1 MELPMNSNNHT
12 LHRLHDPASFK
23 WLSSLTPEMEGF
35 ATGRAICFGM
45 DAMYLHSDL
54 LAHYPSHLLLAIP
67 PLNAPPVEYG
77 FACTSKGQR
86 WFCFVVVRKNASK
99 SAALVFEVSP
109 YALMFPAHG
118 LRETGRDASGKVVLG
133 RDYPLKPLL
142 PVLCPMDGLP
152 IRYEVL
158 RPDARSYFCLS
169 EGEPSLAAWET
180 PSSSQEGQH
189 GAMQAVLGQQQVQPQ
204 NAPIYFDV
212 GSPALSAM
220 RLNGNVALIN
230 LLEGLQ

>member
-1 MELPMNSNNHT
+1 MNANPHT
-12 LHRLHDPASFK
+12 LHRLHDPASFA
-23 WLSSLTPEMEGF
+23 WLSSLTPKMEGT
-35 ATGRAICFGM
+35 AAARSVCFGM
-45 DAMYLHSDL
+45 DAIYLHSDM
-54 LAHYPSHLLLAIP
+54 LAHYPSHLVLAIP
-67 PLNAPPVEYG
+67 PLSVPPVEYG

-99 SAALVFEVSP
+99 SAALIFEVSP

-118 LRETGRDASGKVVLG
+118 LRETGQDALGKVAVG
-133 RDYPLKPLL
+133 RDYPLTPLL
-142 PVLCPMDGLP
+142 PVLCPLDGWP

-158 RPDARSYFCLS
+158 QPDARSYFCLS

-180 PSSSQEGQH
+180 PPSSQEGQH
-189 GAMQAVLGQQQVQPQ
+189 GAMQAVLGQQQAQPQ